1 MLRDAFLEALYS
13 AARSLPASHLPPY
26 QQTPSAQKA
35 ANLIINAQY
44 EPTAARSMSNDLIY
58 LQAMILMA
66 IEAEN
71 HGPQAMRGQRFSWLG
86 SAIGL
91 AYSMK
96 IHIPKQHEMV
106 SDGDPDSDDKLARR
120 AWLSLIILDKFYA
133 SSTSTPGSIPDSSVV
148 LLPEDQ
154 HFFGEATY
162 NLTREFKY
170 FVPLILRVLIFK

>member
-1 MLRDAFLEALYS
+1 M
-13 AARSLPASHLPPY
+13 PVY
-26 QQTPSAQKA
+26 QQPSSAQKA

-44 EPTAARSMSNDLIY
+44 ESGGARSVSNDLVY

-66 IEAEN
+66 VEAEN
-71 HGPQAMRGQRFSWLG
+71 HGPQAIRSQRFSWLG

-96 IHIPKQHEMV
+96 IHIPKQQDMA
-106 SDGDPDSDDKLARR
+106 SDGDRDSDDKLSRR
-120 AWLSLIILDKFYA
+120 AWLSLIILDKFHA

-154 HFFGEATY
+154 RFFGESTY
-162 NLTREFKY
+162 NLTREYKMF
-170 FVPLILRVLIFK
+170 RVTFNLTHTNI